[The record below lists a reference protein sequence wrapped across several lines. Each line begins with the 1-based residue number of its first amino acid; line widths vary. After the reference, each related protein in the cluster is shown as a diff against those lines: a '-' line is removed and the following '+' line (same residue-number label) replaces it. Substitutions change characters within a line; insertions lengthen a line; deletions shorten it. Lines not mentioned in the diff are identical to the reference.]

1 MGIRRV
7 VTGQRADGTS
17 VYVSDEV
24 VEPVLPP
31 LLGGNEV
38 FQLWGADT
46 ATSLPTDGGE
56 PAHDNFFPPADGY
69 RLHVFTMPPQS
80 FAAPEIQ
87 DFDAALAETERL
99 TPGMTGAVTDN
110 SGMHYTD
117 TVDLLYIMSGEVH
130 LELDGGETKI
140 LRKGDVIIQNGTN
153 HAWYNR
159 HGTEKAELLL
169 VFIGARRGA

>member
-7 VTGQRADGTS
+7 VTGQRPDGTS

-38 FQLWGADT
+38 FQLWGSDT
-46 ATSLPTDGGE
+46 ATALPTDGAQ
-56 PAHDNFFPPADGY
+56 PAHHGFFPPADGY
-69 RLHVFTMPPQS
+69 RVHVFTIPPQS
-80 FAAPEIQ
+80 YVAPEIE

-110 SGMHYTD
+110 AGMHFTD
-117 TVDLLYIMSGEVH
+117 TIDLLYMMAGEVH

-140 LRKGDVIIQNGTN
+140 LRKGDLIIQNGTN
-153 HAWYNR
+153 HAWHNR
-159 HGTEKAELLL
+159 HPDEKAEILL
-169 VFIGARRGA
+169 VFLGARRG